1 MKANDKLSI
10 AQIARHL
17 GVSEQTVKSW
27 VLWFERTGGKTGK
40 ELPIAERV
48 VRGSRSFRVYSKND
62 LKKFEK
68 FKNNKIDRWG
78 LMAKFNAER
87 SWGAYGKDLLERE
100 KRGLKYARKN
110 KRTKESRDA

>member
-10 AQIARHL
+10 AQVARHL

-40 ELPIAERV
+40 ELPNPERV
-48 VRGSRSFRVYSKND
+48 VRGTRIFRVYSKKD

-68 FKNNKIDRWG
+68 FRDNKLDRWG

-87 SWGAYGKDLLERE
+87 SWGTYGKDLLERE